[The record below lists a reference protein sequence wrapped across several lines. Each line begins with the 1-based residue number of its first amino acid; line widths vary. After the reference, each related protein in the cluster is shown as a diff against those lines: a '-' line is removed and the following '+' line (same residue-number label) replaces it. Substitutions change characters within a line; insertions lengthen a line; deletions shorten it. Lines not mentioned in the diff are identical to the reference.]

1 MMVRITSSSFDSS
14 SECLSYRARRPCGKT
29 IRRSGD
35 DPLHSR
41 PVVLHGAD
49 RVNPDFVAARRPSSA
64 AANRALAVLWL
75 VYVFNFVDRNIL
87 SILLEPIKHE
97 LGVSD
102 TAMGVLTGFA
112 FALFY
117 TVAGL
122 PIARLADRS
131 SRRAIMATGVAFWS
145 LATMASGLVQSF
157 AQLALARVAV
167 GVGEA
172 SATPAAHSIIADYFP
187 PERRTRAIAIYNTGA
202 NGGIL
207 LGLVLGGWL
216 QQAFGWRVA
225 FAVVGLPGLL
235 VAALVAA
242 LVKEPPRGLSEGR
255 DALHEAPGLGE
266 TLRLLRGLRTYRQ
279 MAIAIGLY
287 AMSSYGSIA
296 WMPTFVVRVFG
307 ESYAQVGLVL
317 GLVMGI
323 SGAAG
328 TYVSGSLCDRLV
340 RRDPRWLLWI
350 PAIGSAASVPFF
362 AAVVLGHSFWTG
374 LPFYVA
380 SMFLGSMYAAPTYAL
395 VQTLAP
401 LRMRAMAAAV
411 ILFVLNLIG
420 LGLGPTVVG
429 ALNDALH
436 ARFGDEAIRVSL
448 LLLSLANL
456 GGVLHSVLAARSVRA
471 DIARAATGTG
481 WPR

>member
-1 MMVRITSSSFDSS
+1 VRAIRFTPAV
-14 SECLSYRARRPCGKT
+14 LSCTVRAAV
-29 IRRSGD
+29 S
-35 DPLHSR
+35 
-41 PVVLHGAD
+41 A
-49 RVNPDFVAARRPSSA
+49 SSA
-64 AANRALAVLWL
+64 EAHRLPPAAGNRALAVLWL

-87 SILLEPIKHE
+87 SILLEPIRHE

-122 PIARLADRS
+122 PIARLSDRS
-131 SRRAIMATGVAFWS
+131 SRRLIMAVGVAFWS
-145 LATMASGLVQSF
+145 LATMASGLVRSF

-216 QQAFGWRVA
+216 QQAFGWRFA
-225 FAVVGLPGLL
+225 FLVVGLPGLL
-235 VAALVAA
+235 VAALVAT
-242 LVKEPPRGLSEGR
+242 LVTEPPRGLSEGR
-255 DALHEAPGLGE
+255 DASHEAPALGE
-266 TLRLLRGLRTYRQ
+266 SLRLLLGLRTYRQ
-279 MAIAIGLY
+279 MAIAAGLY

-296 WMPTFVVRVFG
+296 WMPTFFVRVFG
-307 ESYAQVGLVL
+307 ESYAQVGLAL

-323 SGAAG
+323 GGAVG
-328 TYVSGSLCDRLV
+328 TFVSGVLCDRLV

-362 AAVVLGHSFWTG
+362 AAVVLGRGLWWG
-374 LPFYVA
+374 LPFYVV
-380 SMFLGSMYAAPTYAL
+380 SMLLGSMYAAPTYAL

-411 ILFVLNLIG
+411 ILFILNLIG
-420 LGLGPTVVG
+420 LGLGPTMVG
-429 ALNDALH
+429 VLNDALH

-448 LLLSLANL
+448 LLLSLVNL
-456 GGVLHSVLAARSVRA
+456 WGVLHSVLAARSVRA
-471 DIARAATGTG
+471 EVAQATTGTG